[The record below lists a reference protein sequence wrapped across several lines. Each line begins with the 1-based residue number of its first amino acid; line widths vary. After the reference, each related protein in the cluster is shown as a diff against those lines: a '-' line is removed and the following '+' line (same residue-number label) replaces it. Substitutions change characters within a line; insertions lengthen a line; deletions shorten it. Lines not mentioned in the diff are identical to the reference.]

1 MWIFKFGVPILALL
15 GFGHA
20 VYEVFTGKLDAEKMG
35 LEKRTLDMFGVANL
49 LMVLCWGLILA
60 GLLAG
65 AAWPKPLAFFITG
78 MFFFD
83 YLVSLPLYRNVG
95 DDLFKFWAGAAVMLQ
110 VAYCIW
116 L

>member
-1 MWIFKFGVPILALL
+1 MWIFKFGVPVLALL

-20 VYEVFTGKLDAEKMG
+20 VYEVFTGKIDAAAMG
-35 LEKRTLDMFGVANL
+35 LTKPTLDMFGVANL
-49 LMVLCWGLILA
+49 IMVVCWGAILV

-78 MFFFD
+78 MFLFD
-83 YLVSLPLYRNVG
+83 YLVSLPLYKNAG
-95 DDLFKFWAGAAVMLQ
+95 DDLFKYWAGAAVILQ
-110 VAYCIW
+110 IAYCIW

>member
-1 MWIFKFGVPILALL
+1 MWLFKFGVPILAIL

-20 VYEVFTGKLDAEKMG
+20 VYEVFTYRIDAEKMG
-35 LEKRTLDMFGVANL
+35 LTRPTLKMFGVANL
-49 LMVLCWGLILA
+49 FMTVCWIFIFF

-65 AAWPKPLAFFITG
+65 AAWPRSLVIFITG

-83 YLVSLPLYRNVG
+83 YLVSLPLYKNIG
-95 DDLFKFWAGAAVMLQ
+95 DNFFKVWAGAALIIQ
-110 VAYCIW
+110 IIYCIW